1 MPNYIPYNTFKKIWK
16 EIPRDYAEMLL
27 KETLDEE
34 DVEQLIRC
42 TIAEEDL
49 ELLTSFVEMG
59 VDLNRNINE
68 YGTPCVDSYLTVA
81 IREGE
86 IKVAKLLIDKGI
98 AFKKPGDV
106 AYTDIIY
113 AVQCEQI
120 DIFKYLVE
128 HGADVNAEEVRGEK
142 VDVLTFVKN
151 YHQKEIMQ
159 YLVTIKELFSDEK
172 QKELEKLRL
181 RLLLYR

>member
-1 MPNYIPYNTFKKIWK
+1 MPK
-16 EIPRDYAEMLL
+16 DYAEMLL
-27 KETLDEE
+27 KETLDGE
-34 DVEQLIRC
+34 DIESLMKC
-42 TIAEEDL
+42 AIAEEDI
-49 ELLTSFVEMG
+49 ELLTSFIEMG

-68 YGTPCVDSYLTVA
+68 YGSPCVDSYLTVA
-81 IREGE
+81 IREGK

-98 AFKKPGDV
+98 AFEKPGDI

-113 AVQCEQI
+113 AGQCEQI

-128 HGADVNAEEVRGEK
+128 KGADVNAEEMRGEK

-151 YHQKEIMQ
+151 YHQKEMMQ
-159 YLVTIKELFSDEK
+159 YLVTKKELFSEEK